1 MEIEQKI
8 EQEITPSLT
17 DMGYEI
23 VRVVLMGNEVKTI
36 QIMAER
42 INRTEMTLDDCTK
55 ISRTVSAL
63 LDVSDPISGRWTLEV
78 SSPGIDRPLLKLAD
92 YERFLGH
99 EAKVETSVDLN
110 GRKRFK
116 GVLMHITPDKT
127 AVVMDVDGQEVILS
141 FNTIIKA
148 KLILTDALI
157 KQHQNQNKN

>member
-23 VRVVLMGNEVKTI
+23 VRVSLQGGDIKTI

-42 INRTEMTLDDCTK
+42 IDRKEMTLDDCTK

-63 LDVSDPISGRWTLEV
+63 MDIMDPFSGRWTLEV
-78 SSPGIDRPLLKLAD
+78 SSPGIDRPLLKVAD
-92 YERFLGH
+92 YERFMGF
-99 EAKVETSVDLN
+99 EAKIETTVDLN

-116 GVLMHITPDKT
+116 GRLLRLNDNKSGVIIY
-127 AVVMDVDGQEVILS
+127 VDGTEVELMFDAIH
-141 FNTIIKA
+141 KA
-148 KLILTDALI
+148 KLILTDDILN
-157 KQHQNQNKN
+157 KQPKKH